1 MHNTSLV
8 KQRRVQIMLSPLI
21 PDIKHPKWNVVVKLL
36 ELIALPR
43 AHKIAGRL
51 KISDVNNFLT
61 SIKVLILADLSE
73 ELFRSLS
80 QSWACMHAWLHAQPR
95 KEWMEW
101 FFFGACLLRLAPSAF
116 LGTKN
121 TYDCRSPMWMR
132 CLKKAPG
139 KRGDVKDCEWNRIVP
154 ALWFDSR

>member
-1 MHNTSLV
+1 
-8 KQRRVQIMLSPLI
+8 MLSPLI

-80 QSWACMHAWLHAQPR
+80 QS
-95 KEWMEW
+95 
-101 FFFGACLLRLAPSAF
+101 
-116 LGTKN
+116 
-121 TYDCRSPMWMR
+121 
-132 CLKKAPG
+132 
-139 KRGDVKDCEWNRIVP
+139 
-154 ALWFDSR
+154 